1 MMVISPPVTSLRPK
15 LSSLHNRSYFAPYKS
30 YFAPCEKLVKYC
42 RELFVS
48 MLELNW
54 FWTYVSPDLFPNA
67 ASSRIRLHLVT
78 RNISFDYFLQHEF
91 LYVVIPQNP
100 RYCTEGIL
108 EGVSLLILIVSLTT
122 LQYTFMRVIGN
133 VVPLL
138 QPVIGWKLAMTTHH
152 WNKKRKLLWR
162 RWRQVSLTVFKE
174 SVCGNKLL
182 WKFRVTSRKLMWDG
196 ETTFRKGY
204 EFE

>member
-1 MMVISPPVTSLRPK
+1 
-15 LSSLHNRSYFAPYKS
+15 
-30 YFAPCEKLVKYC
+30 
-42 RELFVS
+42 

-152 WNKKRKLLWR
+152 WNKKRKLLCR
-162 RWRQVSLTVFKE
+162 RWRQVSLTVPKSRFVETNYFE
-174 SVCGNKLL
+174 SLESPRGSSCEMAKPLL
-182 WKFRVTSRKLMWDG
+182 EKVTSLNKDNHK
-196 ETTFRKGY
+196 FA
-204 EFE
+204 